1 VRRAQRYYPRVD
13 EESQPAQVEKPASR
27 PTNRRTWRV
36 VVLTTVVAVVALYF
50 ASVLG
55 YRASSDTYR
64 DFAFTETSPESETSV
79 IVRLRQFDTLQN
91 TLSVDLLIH
100 PGRDLMTKDPQSV
113 DKLAIRL
120 SSWTKSGELIYLH
133 ADVAPDTATTL
144 IAVGDPDD
152 WPFDTYTTDVIGVET
167 FSGTGAQR
175 QIVPAGIII
184 AGHIN
189 GWNIDS
195 QPGAFTSS
203 AAPPKTMRLTLERSD
218 AALTFDLGLILVLLA
233 LPAAALFV
241 ATQTLAGRHQFL
253 PPVMTWFAAVLF
265 AVIPLR
271 NLLPGAPPAGAWID
285 QLVVLWVLLAVA
297 AAMLMYVAAWWRARP
312 SD

>member
-1 VRRAQRYYPRVD
+1 MD
-13 EESQPAQVEKPASR
+13 GESQSAQAEKPVSR
-27 PTNRRTWRV
+27 PPERRTWRV
-36 VVLTTVVAVVALYF
+36 VVLTTVLAVAALYL

-79 IVRLRQFDTLQN
+79 IIRLRQFDTLQN
-91 TLSVDLLIH
+91 TLSVDLLVH
-100 PGRDLMTKDPQSV
+100 PGRDLMANDPPSV

-144 IAVGDPDD
+144 VAVGDPDN
-152 WPFDTYTTDVIGVET
+152 WPFDSYATDIIGVET

-175 QIVPAGIII
+175 KVVPAGIII

-195 QPGAFTSS
+195 EPGTFTSS
-203 AAPPKTMRLTLERSD
+203 AAPPQTVRLTLERSD
-218 AALTFDLGLILVLLA
+218 AALAFDIGLILVLLA
-233 LPAAALFV
+233 LPAAALSPRK
-241 ATQTLAGRHQFL
+241 AL
-253 PPVMTWFAAVLF
+253 
-265 AVIPLR
+265 
-271 NLLPGAPPAGAWID
+271 
-285 QLVVLWVLLAVA
+285 
-297 AAMLMYVAAWWRARP
+297 
-312 SD
+312 